1 MADCSN
7 TQFIEEAYQATFDV
21 VTRGSLSTD
30 KDTSK
35 KTAYSYYNATVG
47 LLTLLMMTGN
57 FSH

>member
-1 MADCSN
+1 MADGTN
-7 TQFIEEAYQATFDV
+7 QQFIEDAFQATFDV
-21 VTRGSLSTD
+21 VSRGSLSTD

-47 LLTLLMMTGN
+47 LLTLLIMTGN